1 MCRRHGVSDATFYK
15 CRAKLGG
22 LEVSE
27 ARRLNVLETANAQL
41 KKLQAEGLLDNAMLK
56 DLTAEKW

>member
-15 CRAKLGG
+15 CGAKLGG